1 MMMQGQPQYAQPQY
15 AQPQYAQPMQTQQP
29 MQQSFMVVYPQGIAW
44 RSAPN
49 YNARV
54 TNVAGPAANTMIT
67 GPIVMGQDGL
77 QYVQVGNQFI
87 PMSTP
92 QGQQLLAP
100 AQMQQAMAQ
109 DLSRVQQSYAVQQP
123 GYAQG
128 GMMHGHGKHDKK
140 MYKKQKKAGKYKKG
154 YKIKL
159 F

>member
-1 MMMQGQPQYAQPQY
+1 MMQGQPQY

-77 QYVQVGNQFI
+77 QYVLCHGLLHQFI

-109 DLSRVQQSYAVQQP
+109 DL
-123 GYAQG
+123 
-128 GMMHGHGKHDKK
+128 
-140 MYKKQKKAGKYKKG
+140 
-154 YKIKL
+154 
-159 F
+159 